1 MFSINRVFFLSLGS
15 VCFLIIPFFWLALVF
30 DYKSLENFMFTLSQ
44 SYFVGYPVP
53 ELFGASNVDSPVS
66 QVFRLKIFL
75 SLALLAYAIF
85 FISLYSV
92 EENTKRVKFLFRG
105 IAVPLFTVV
114 ILFWLK
120 FLDEDHIIVMTE
132 KKELFLATT
141 ISLVLSI
148 FLFSYSLR
156 SRKKVISKRK
166 VGVDNVETL
175 AKESPSSNADIQVGA
190 TEGMSNSE
198 DEVSKS
204 GESGEGDSLGSVSS
218 IDSQPTQAN
227 DLGNG
232 EESKLSDNEITQ
244 PGSEDILP
252 IINADTPP
260 SNETDNQGTEL
271 DNNLQNNPVE
281 KSATLADK
289 NTDPQ
294 EAELSSSDNSA
305 EDALQSPE
313 TTVGNSKEKISNES
327 SPT

>member
-1 MFSINRVFFLSLGS
+1 
-15 VCFLIIPFFWLALVF
+15 
-30 DYKSLENFMFTLSQ
+30 MFTLSQ
-44 SYFVGYPVP
+44 SYFVGYSVP

-92 EENTKRVKFLFRG
+92 EENTKRIKFLFRG
-105 IAVPLFTVV
+105 IAIPLFTLV

-132 KKELFLATT
+132 KTELFFATT

-156 SRKKVISKRK
+156 TRRKVIPKRTLVVK
-166 VGVDNVETL
+166 NVETS
-175 AKESPSSNADIQVGA
+175 AKESPSSNADIQVDV
-190 TEGMSNSE
+190 TEGISNSL
-198 DEVSKS
+198 DEGTKL
-204 GESGEGDSLGSVSS
+204 GESGEGKSLGSVSP
-218 IDSQPTQAN
+218 IDSQSTQGN
-227 DLGNG
+227 DLGNS
-232 EESKLSDNEITQ
+232 EESKSSDNEITQ

-252 IINADTPP
+252 ITNADIPP

-271 DNNLQNNPVE
+271 DINLQNNPVE
-281 KSATLADK
+281 NSPTLADK
-289 NTDPQ
+289 NTDSQ
-294 EAELSSSDNSA
+294 EAEVSSGNHSA
-305 EDALQSPE
+305 EDGLQSPE
-313 TTVGNSKEKISNES
+313 TTVGNSKERISNES

>member
-1 MFSINRVFFLSLGS
+1 VFFLSLGS
-15 VCFLIIPFFWLALVF
+15 VCFLLIPFFWLALVF

-75 SLALLAYAIF
+75 SLALLAYALF

-92 EENTKRVKFLFRG
+92 EENTKRIKFLFRG
-105 IAVPLFTVV
+105 IAIPLFTVV

-120 FLDEDHIIVMTE
+120 FLGEDHIIIKTE
-132 KKELFLATT
+132 KTELFLATT

-156 SRKKVISKRK
+156 SKRKVISKRTL
-166 VGVDNVETL
+166 VVENVETS
-175 AKESPSSNADIQVGA
+175 AKESSSSNADIQVGVMDSA
-190 TEGMSNSE
+190 SNSE
-198 DEVSKS
+198 DESSKS
-204 GESGEGDSLGSVSS
+204 GESGEEESLGSVSP
-218 IDSQPTQAN
+218 IDSQPIQGN
-227 DLGNG
+227 DLGNS
-232 EESKLSDNEITQ
+232 EEGKSLDNEITQ
-244 PGSEDILP
+244 TGSEDILP
-252 IINADTPP
+252 IIKPGIP
-260 SNETDNQGTEL
+260 SNHETDDQETEL

-281 KSATLADK
+281 NSATIAGE

-294 EAELSSSDNSA
+294 EMEVPSGNNSA
-305 EDALQSPE
+305 EDGLESSE
-313 TTVGNSKEKISNES
+313 TTVGNLQVKNSNER

>member
-1 MFSINRVFFLSLGS
+1 MLSINRVFFLSLGS
-15 VCFLIIPFFWLALVF
+15 VCFLLIPFFWLALVF

-75 SLALLAYAIF
+75 SLALLAYALF

-92 EENTKRVKFLFRG
+92 EENTKRIKFLFRG
-105 IAVPLFTVV
+105 IAIPLFTVV

-120 FLDEDHIIVMTE
+120 FLGEDHIIIKTE
-132 KKELFLATT
+132 KTELFLATT

-156 SRKKVISKRK
+156 SKRKVISKRTL
-166 VGVDNVETL
+166 VVENVETS
-175 AKESPSSNADIQVGA
+175 AKESSSSNADIQVGVMDSA
-190 TEGMSNSE
+190 SNSE
-198 DEVSKS
+198 DESSKS
-204 GESGEGDSLGSVSS
+204 GESGEEESLGSVSP
-218 IDSQPTQAN
+218 IDSQPTQGN
-227 DLGNG
+227 DLGNIKEG
-232 EESKLSDNEITQ
+232 KSLDNEITQ
-244 PGSEDILP
+244 TGSEDILP
-252 IINADTPP
+252 IIKPGIP
-260 SNETDNQGTEL
+260 SNHETDDQETEL

-281 KSATLADK
+281 NSATIAGE

-294 EAELSSSDNSA
+294 EMEVPSGNNSA
-305 EDALQSPE
+305 EDGLESSE
-313 TTVGNSKEKISNES
+313 TTVGNLQVKNSNER